1 MSSWAK
7 VILYVLLTLFLGF
20 ILRELGFK
28 GSKLLLLLGTVS
40 VIGASVIGVGELVSL
55 MPDISEE
62 ADEYVVTILKIVGVG
77 YVFGICSE
85 LCTELGEAGV
95 GRALSLAGRVEIL
108 LLVMPYFVKTISLG
122 MELIG

>member
-1 MSSWAK
+1 MMRICLAALLSA
-7 VILYVLLTLFLGF
+7 VVGVLLS
-20 ILRELGFK
+20 ELGFK
-28 GSKLLLLLGTVS
+28 GKRVFSAVAI
-40 VIGASVIGVGELVSL
+40 VALVSL
-55 MPDISEE
+55 IGTGIKSLISDVMGISSNVGIEE
-62 ADEYVVTILKIVGVG
+62 SAAVALKVLGCG

>member
-1 MSSWAK
+1 MMRICLAALLSA
-7 VILYVLLTLFLGF
+7 VVGVLLS
-20 ILRELGFK
+20 ELGFK
-28 GSKLLLLLGTVS
+28 GKRVFSAVAI
-40 VIGASVIGVGELVSL
+40 VALVSL
-55 MPDISEE
+55 IGSGIKSLISDVMGISSNVGIEE
-62 ADEYVVTILKIVGVG
+62 SAAVALKVLGCG

-95 GRALSLAGRVEIL
+95 GRAISLAGRVEIL

>member
-1 MSSWAK
+1 MMRICLAALLSA
-7 VILYVLLTLFLGF
+7 VVGVLLS
-20 ILRELGFK
+20 ELGFK
-28 GSKLLLLLGTVS
+28 GKRVFSAVAI
-40 VIGASVIGVGELVSL
+40 VALVSL
-55 MPDISEE
+55 IGSGIKSLISDVMGISSNVGIEE
-62 ADEYVVTILKIVGVG
+62 SAAVALKVLGCG

>member
-1 MSSWAK
+1 MMRICLAALLSA
-7 VILYVLLTLFLGF
+7 VVGVLLS
-20 ILRELGFK
+20 ELGFK
-28 GSKLLLLLGTVS
+28 GKRVFSAVAI
-40 VIGASVIGVGELVSL
+40 VALVSL
-55 MPDISEE
+55 IGSGIKSLISDVMGISSNVGIEE
-62 ADEYVVTILKIVGVG
+62 SAAVALKVLGCG

-122 MELIG
+122 LELIG